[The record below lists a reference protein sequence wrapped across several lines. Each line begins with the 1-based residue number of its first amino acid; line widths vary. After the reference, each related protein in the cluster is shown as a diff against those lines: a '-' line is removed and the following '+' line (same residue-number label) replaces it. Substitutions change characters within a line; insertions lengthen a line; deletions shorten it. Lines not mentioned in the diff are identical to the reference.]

1 MATQQG
7 GAEIC
12 ENLCPS
18 ITAAAGMS
26 GNNQPVLFENHGID
40 ARYSGPLDKAPTVT
54 ARFGTGFSEPH
65 VHDTDSHD

>member
-1 MATQQG
+1 
-7 GAEIC
+7 
-12 ENLCPS
+12 
-18 ITAAAGMS
+18 MS

-40 ARYSGPLDKAPTVT
+40 ARYTGPLDVAPTIS